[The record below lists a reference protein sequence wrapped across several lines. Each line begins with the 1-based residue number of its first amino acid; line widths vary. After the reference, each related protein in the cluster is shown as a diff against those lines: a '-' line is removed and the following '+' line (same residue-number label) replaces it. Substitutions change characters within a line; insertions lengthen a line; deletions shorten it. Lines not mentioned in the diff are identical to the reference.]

1 MDHGRRTKRRVTSC
15 ASVDG
20 GGGVSDRKRKRRLGR
35 RHECKRGSASAE
47 SLMGAISDSITN
59 DVVDSFK
66 GAFDC
71 AKCNIQRPFEEK
83 QI

>member
-1 MDHGRRTKRRVTSC
+1 MNANEAPH
-15 ASVDG
+15 
-20 GGGVSDRKRKRRLGR
+20 RLMQ
-35 RHECKRGSASAE
+35 